1 MRASSEIRASP
12 QVRSISARPGWHQGG
27 DVRETLARRPGAG
40 TVAPR
45 PVRNKKTFPNDGGVC
60 RRGKIPPAG
69 DTFRVTPIPCRV
81 RSVQIHGPNRSTIHG
96 LELALRDPGK
106 GILDERWTAW
116 SEELMH
122 PVRFTAPCASG
133 RGRYTCRPR

>member
-60 RRGKIPPAG
+60 RRGKIPPAW

-96 LELALRDPGK
+96 LELALRDPGQ
-106 GILDERWTAW
+106 R
-116 SEELMH
+116 H
-122 PVRFTAPCASG
+122 PRRAVDRLVRGTHASG
-133 RGRYTCRPR
+133 QVHSALRIRPR